1 MCRMLGYLGTPVLLD
16 HLLYAPDSSLLKQT
30 VDAQMLAMLNLAGF
44 GFAAWDPDWEEPA
57 TPLCY
62 RTTQVAVFDRNIA
75 AIAKKL
81 CAGAVVAH
89 LRGVPYRADTQV
101 NLENVHPFHFE
112 GLPIVMAHNGDLS
125 GFHQMRFEL
134 VEHVKPHFARQIMG
148 SSDSAWLYAL
158 LVSQLEDPAGPL
170 SADEIVGAV
179 GRVFGL
185 IRRIRERHGITRSS
199 SVNLVIGDGRNL
211 VSVRFTFDF
220 GRFDVAPFQ
229 GGVEFLSQWYT
240 LGRDYGLH
248 DDEWK
253 MVGGPVGADAVIVAS
268 EPLTR
273 DVATW
278 VELPEYSALMMAR
291 DADGRCRGEVVALDA

>member
-1 MCRMLGYLGTPVLLD
+1 
-16 HLLYAPDSSLLKQT
+16 
-30 VDAQMLAMLNLAGF
+30 
-44 GFAAWDPDWEEPA
+44 
-57 TPLCY
+57 
-62 RTTQVAVFDRNIA
+62 
-75 AIAKKL
+75 
-81 CAGAVVAH
+81 
-89 LRGVPYRADTQV
+89 
-101 NLENVHPFHFE
+101 
-112 GLPIVMAHNGDLS
+112 
-125 GFHQMRFEL
+125 MRFDL

-158 LVSQLEDPAGPL
+158 IVSQLEDPAGQL

-179 GRVFGL
+179 GRTFAL

-199 SVNLVIGDGRNL
+199 SVNLVLGDGRNL

-248 DDEWK
+248 DGEWK
-253 MVGGPVGADAVIVAS
+253 MIGGPEGADAVIVAS

-278 VELPEYSALMMAR
+278 VELPEYSALMMTR
-291 DADGRCRGEVVALDA
+291 ADGRCRGQVVALDA

>member
-1 MCRMLGYLGTPVLLD
+1 MCRMLGYLGPPVLLD

-44 GFAAWDPDWEEPA
+44 GFAAWDGAWPEPQA
-57 TPLCY
+57 PLCY
-62 RTTQVAVFDRNIA
+62 RSTQVAVFDRNIQA
-75 AIAKKL
+75 LARKL
-81 CAGAVVAH
+81 SAGAVVAH
-89 LRGVPYRADTQV
+89 LRGVPYRSDTQI

-112 GLPIVMAHNGDLS
+112 GLPLVMAHNGDLA

-134 VEHVKPHFARQIMG
+134 AEFVKPHFARQIHG

-158 LVSQLEDPAGPL
+158 LVSALEDPAGPL
-170 SADEIVGAV
+170 TAEDIVRAID
-179 GRVFGL
+179 RTL
-185 IRRIRERHGITRSS
+185 STIRRVRERHGITRSS
-199 SVNLVIGDGRNL
+199 SVNLIVGDGRNL
-211 VSVRFTFDF
+211 VAVRFTFDF

-229 GGVEFLSQWYT
+229 GGVEFLSQWFT

-248 DDEWK
+248 DGEWK
-253 MVGGPVGADAVIVAS
+253 MVGGAAGADAVIVAS

-278 VELPEYSALMMAR
+278 VEVPEYSAVMMTR
-291 DADGRCRGEVVALDA
+291 GDDGVRGRVVALDV